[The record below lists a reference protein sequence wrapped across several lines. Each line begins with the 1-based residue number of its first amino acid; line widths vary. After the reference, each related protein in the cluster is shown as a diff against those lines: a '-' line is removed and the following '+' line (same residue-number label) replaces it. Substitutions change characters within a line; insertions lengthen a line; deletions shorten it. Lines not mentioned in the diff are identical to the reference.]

1 MPRPALDCRGHRLKG
16 RLAGTIGSRNY
27 CPNPRR
33 PAGTSL
39 RGRRKDFA
47 LAPGRRQLP
56 DDPGGLQLVD
66 KIIDG
71 GCRSRNPLVL
81 FVGEYPL
88 GKSPLGESLTLSF
101 VTGGVLGDEEPV
113 QRPLLAEAPTHPV
126 GCRRRSRQRS
136 PAWRVPGSRIYA
148 GAGIALPLSASRVE
162 VLAQDGALAGRVRLS
177 VPTTYG
183 HYRLPPVLA
192 RFAQQ
197 YPQVQVELNITNRN
211 VDLVAEGFDLAI
223 RLGQLPD
230 SGLVA
235 RKLEDALLLLVAAP
249 DYLQRRGTPQTL
261 DELQQHLCLPFV
273 MPRTGRLAPW
283 VFRDGGRDVDWLPRS
298 SIETSDD
305 VLGVVS
311 LAEQGIGICQSYEF
325 IVRERLQRGQLVE
338 VLPQLR
344 GRSRPF
350 SVIYAPHRRQSAAAR
365 AMIELL
371 VGNAAVV
378 GDGAD

>member
-1 MPRPALDCRGHRLKG
+1 MSRKFDYLGDVEVLLAVVEHGSFTAGAVALSTTPSVLSRAVTRLEARLGRQLLQRTTRRVGLTDAG
-16 RLAGTIGSRNY
+16 RLYLEQVRTAFG
-27 CPNPRR
+27 
-33 PAGTSL
+33 L
-39 RGRRKDFA
+39 
-47 LAPGRRQLP
+47 L
-56 DDPGGLQLVD
+56 DD
-66 KIIDG
+66 
-71 GCRSRNPLVL
+71 
-81 FVGEYPL
+81 
-88 GKSPLGESLTLSF
+88 
-101 VTGGVLGDEEPV
+101 
-113 QRPLLAEAPTHPV
+113 AE
-126 GCRRRSRQRS
+126 RD
-136 PAWRVPGSRIYA
+136 
-148 GAGIALPLSASRVE
+148 

-230 SGLVA
+230 SGLVG
-235 RKLEDALLLLVAAP
+235 RKLEDAPLLLVAAP
-249 DYLQRRGTPQTL
+249 DYLRRRGTPQTL
-261 DELQQHLCLPFV
+261 DDLQQHLCLPFV

-283 VFRDGGRDVDWLPRS
+283 IFLDDGRDVDWLPRS
-298 SIETSDD
+298 SLETSDD

-311 LAEQGIGICQSYEF
+311 LAEQGIGICQSYAF
-325 IVRERLQRGQLVE
+325 IVRERLLRGELVE

-371 VGNAAVV
+371 VGNATEAGV
-378 GDGAD
+378 G

>member
-1 MPRPALDCRGHRLKG
+1 
-16 RLAGTIGSRNY
+16 
-27 CPNPRR
+27 
-33 PAGTSL
+33 
-39 RGRRKDFA
+39 
-47 LAPGRRQLP
+47 
-56 DDPGGLQLVD
+56 
-66 KIIDG
+66 
-71 GCRSRNPLVL
+71 
-81 FVGEYPL
+81 
-88 GKSPLGESLTLSF
+88 
-101 VTGGVLGDEEPV
+101 
-113 QRPLLAEAPTHPV
+113 
-126 GCRRRSRQRS
+126 
-136 PAWRVPGSRIYA
+136 
-148 GAGIALPLSASRVE
+148 LSASRVE

-230 SGLVA
+230 SGLVG
-235 RKLEDALLLLVAAP
+235 RKLEDAPLVLVASP
-249 DYLQRRGTPQTL
+249 QYLQRRGTPQTL
-261 DELQQHLCLPFV
+261 DDLQQHLCLPFV

-305 VLGVVS
+305 VLGVVP
-311 LAEQGIGICQSYEF
+311 LAEQGIGICQSYAF
-325 IVRERLQRGQLVE
+325 IVRERLLRGELVE

-378 GDGAD
+378 EDGVG